1 MRVLSVSHL
10 RRLMDRVKRKSEDI
24 GGAGGLS
31 DLFPL
36 AFGEL
41 GTEPAGKLDF

>member
-1 MRVLSVSHL
+1 MRGLSVSHL

-24 GGAGGLS
+24 GGGLY